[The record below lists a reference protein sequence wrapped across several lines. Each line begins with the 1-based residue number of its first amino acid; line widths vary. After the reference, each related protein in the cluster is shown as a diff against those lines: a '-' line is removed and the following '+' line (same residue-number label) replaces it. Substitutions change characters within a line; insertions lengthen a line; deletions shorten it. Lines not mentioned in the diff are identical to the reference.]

1 MKCVECA
8 AGHYGIPRGVPIA
21 LANKIWGKLE
31 RATVDMFLPVSR
43 AIAEVTQLSRH
54 RVPYR
59 IIPNFIADNLEL
71 SSLEEF
77 PSLAQLP
84 KQDYLLFV
92 GMLGHGKGVE
102 VLIQAHT
109 ESGTHAPPLVLI
121 GRPQPDFRATI
132 RPDFRATIRPNVY
145 ALESW
150 LLGIVTRC
158 ATQQSRYCMI
168 LFVEHAWG
176 NLRVEELFSFAL
188 IEWWPSLSKSILRL
202 LADNRKEQVR
212 A

>member
-1 MKCVECA
+1 L
-8 AGHYGIPRGVPIA
+8 RA
-21 LANKIWGKLE
+21 L
-31 RATVDMFLPVSR
+31 
-43 AIAEVTQLSRH
+43 
-54 RVPYR
+54 R
-59 IIPNFIADNLEL
+59 IIPNFIAHLLEL

-109 ESGTHAPPLVLI
+109 EMGTHAPPLVLI

-132 RPDFRATIRPNVY
+132 RPNVY

-150 LLGIVTRC
+150 PHAAVMKAWQRCSIAVVPSIYLDAFPTVALEAMSMERPVVGSRIGGLPDIIDHGQTGFLVPPADSNALRNAIESLLYDPIRR
-158 ATQQSRYCMI
+158 A
-168 LFVEHAWG
+168 
-176 NLRVEELFSFAL
+176 RVGELARRRVIQFRADRVVAL
-188 IEWWPSLSKSILRL
+188 IEILRL